1 MRRHGDTRAAGI
13 LIEPLPANLRLQRI
27 SCDLM
32 NTAANRGLRVGR
44 LPQAAPLALVRFGLA
59 VLKHFRA
66 NQGLLLAGA
75 IAYYALLSLIPL
87 LIVILLA
94 LSHIID
100 EDRLLLTLRE
110 YLEFVVPGQSN
121 ILVEELRAFLAHRD
135 VVGGI
140 LLVTMLFF
148 SGLAFTVLE
157 NAMSVIFF
165 HRVAIQRRHFLVSAL
180 IPYLF
185 ILLLG
190 VGLLV
195 VTVVAGIF
203 QSIGAQNITIL
214 GRAHSLGQLSSW
226 LLYLL
231 GVTGEVLLLTSIYLV
246 MPVGRLSLRHAL
258 IGGVAAAVLW
268 ELTRHILVW
277 YYATMSQIQVVYGS
291 LTTSIAVLLS
301 VELGALVLL
310 LGAQII
316 AEYERI
322 DHEPIDATAQP
333 RQTEGPF
340 DRR

>member
-1 MRRHGDTRAAGI
+1 MAWVMQNQT
-13 LIEPLPANLRLQRI
+13 
-27 SCDLM
+27 
-32 NTAANRGLRVGR
+32 VGKV
-44 LPQAAPLALVRFGLA
+44 LKNPIAFALA

-66 NQGLLLAGA
+66 NQGMLLAGA
-75 IAYYALLSLIPL
+75 IAYYTLLSLVPL

-121 ILVEELRAFLAHRD
+121 VLVEELRIFLAHRN

-148 SGLAFTVLE
+148 SALAFTVLE

-165 HRVAIQRRHFLVSAL
+165 HRVAIRRRHFLVSAVM
-180 IPYLF
+180 PYLF

-190 VGLLV
+190 IGLLV
-195 VTVVAGIF
+195 VTVVAGLF
-203 QSIGAQNITIL
+203 QSMGTQNITIL
-214 GRAHSLGQLSSW
+214 GRARSLGQLSAW

-231 GVTGEVLLLTSIYLV
+231 GVTGEILLLTSIYLV
-246 MPVGRLSLRHAL
+246 MPVGRLSLRRAL
-258 IGGVAAAVLW
+258 IGGVAAALLW
-268 ELTRHILVW
+268 ELTRHLLVW

-301 VELGALVLL
+301 VEIGALVLL

-322 DHEPIDATAQP
+322 DREPVDAAAQP
-333 RQTEGPF
+333 MQTERPF
-340 DRR
+340 GGR